1 MGDSIGHDGIIESID
16 GDEISVKILQIS
28 SCASCQAKSLCH
40 ISESK
45 EKVIE
50 VSVPDSNIYHVGQK
64 VTVVGTS
71 SQGLRAVVL
80 AFVIP
85 LIILLVTLFIC
96 IGTIGDEGLA
106 ALMSLLALIPYY
118 IVLLL
123 CRKRLKLFF
132 QFSIID

>member
-96 IGTIGDEGLA
+96 IGTD
-106 ALMSLLALIPYY
+106 
-118 IVLLL
+118 
-123 CRKRLKLFF
+123 RKSTRLNSSHL
-132 QFSIID
+132 

>member
-50 VSVPDSNIYHVGQK
+50 VSVPKSSMYHVGQK

-71 SQGLRAVVL
+71 SQGLRAILL

-85 LIILLVTLFIC
+85 LIILLTTLFIC
-96 IGTIGDEGLA
+96 IGITGDEGLA
-106 ALMSLLALIPYY
+106 ALLSLLALVPYY

-123 CRKRLKLFF
+123 CKKRLKMFF

>member
-1 MGDSIGHDGIIESID
+1 MGGSIGHDGVIENID
-16 GDEISVKILQIS
+16 DNELSVKILQIS

-45 EKVIE
+45 EKLIE
-50 VSVPDSNIYHVGQK
+50 VSVPDPDRYHVGQK

-71 SQGLRAVVL
+71 SQGLKAVVL

-85 LIILLVTLFIC
+85 LIILLVTLFISIAK
-96 IGTIGDEGLA
+96 IGNEGLT
-106 ALMSLLALIPYY
+106 ALLSLSALIPYY

-123 CRKRLKLFF
+123 CKKKLKLFF
-132 QFSIID
+132 QFRIID

>member
-50 VSVPDSNIYHVGQK
+50 VSVPDSHIYHVGQK

-71 SQGLRAVVL
+71 SQGLKAVVL
-80 AFVIP
+80 SFVIP

-96 IGTIGDEGLA
+96 IKNIGNEGLA
-106 ALMSLLALIPYY
+106 ALLSLSALIPYY
-118 IVLLL
+118 IILLL
-123 CRKRLKLFF
+123 CKKRLKLFF

>member
-123 CRKRLKLFF
+123 CSKRLKLFF